1 MFRDFLREYI
11 QDLIE
16 CSSDEYELTE
26 RDKDKIAD
34 VVKQDEHLWEAI
46 YCAIYDELERFRV
59 QEDDPTDVVG
69 FDKQTELEKRYE

>member
-46 YCAIYDELERFRV
+46 DCAIYDELERFRV